1 MVAAAIPALIGAAM
15 PAVVP
20 MPAAAPAPAVAAAP
34 GARAGTQVA
43 ALLAASAR
51 SSAPSRILLTPT
63 ADPATS
69 QRISWTMPARTKGQ
83 RVAYRVP
90 GAPAQRVRATRGPA
104 TSVKFSGSAQPR
116 YSATLSG
123 LTPGTAYEYRIVT
136 PRGSSKWLSFT
147 TASASPSPLTMIGL
161 GDTQVDNR
169 GVPRATLRRA
179 LAEAPAAQLVLQA
192 GDVVNRPYKG
202 SQWADLFTAMG
213 SAARTRNWV
222 VSIGNHEQC
231 VLVLKCRD
239 NGAEAFRSYFDWP
252 DNGFPQQGETWFHV
266 DYQGVRIV
274 VLDSFGG
281 RMAEQAAFLDKALAE
296 NPTRWS
302 IVLMHAA
309 PFGSRPERTN
319 PPEVRD
325 LWLPIIEQRNVD
337 LVLSGHDH
345 SYARGSRKPNGPV
358 FAVSVSG
365 PKYYD
370 VTDTDWSLNGATRT
384 VWAAATSTYQV
395 ITVAGD
401 TLTYKAV
408 VTDRGKGSTSPFG
421 PGGVLDQFTIVKG
434 LKGEKV
440 VR

>member
-1 MVAAAIPALIGAAM
+1 
-15 PAVVP
+15 
-20 MPAAAPAPAVAAAP
+20 
-34 GARAGTQVA
+34 
-43 ALLAASAR
+43 
-51 SSAPSRILLTPT
+51 
-63 ADPATS
+63 
-69 QRISWTMPARTKGQ
+69 MPARTKGQ

-90 GAPAQRVRATRGPA
+90 GARAQQVRAARGAA

-123 LTPGTAYEYRIVT
+123 LTPGTTYEYRIVT
-136 PRGSSKWLSFT
+136 SRGSSRWRTFT
-147 TASASPSPLTMIGL
+147 TASTDGAPLTIIGL
-161 GDTQVDNR
+161 GDTQIDNR

-179 LAEAPAAQLVLQA
+179 LADAPGARLVLQA

-202 SQWADLFTAMG
+202 SQWTDLFTAMG
-213 SAARTRNWV
+213 NAARTRNWV
-222 VSIGNHEQC
+222 VAIGNHEQC
-231 VLVLKCRD
+231 VLVLRCRS
-239 NGAEAFRSYFDWP
+239 NQAEAFRSYFDWP
-252 DNGFPQQGETWFHV
+252 QNGFPEQGDTWFFV

-281 RMAEQAAFLDKALAE
+281 RMSEQAAFLDKALAE

-309 PFGSRPERTN
+309 PFGSQPERTN

-325 LWLPIIEQRNVD
+325 LWLPIIERRNVD

-345 SYARGSRKPNGPV
+345 SYARGHRSPNGTV
-358 FAVSVSG
+358 YAVSVSG

-370 VTDTDWSLNGATRT
+370 VTNADWVANAATRV

-395 ITVAGD
+395 ITISGD
-401 TLTYKAV
+401 TMTYRAV
-408 VTDRGKGSTSPFG
+408 VTDRGKGSSSPFG
-421 PGGVLDQFTIVKG
+421 PGGVLDQFEIVKTAG
-434 LKGEKV
+434 DKKI